1 MRESA
6 VEEQER
12 AGEKVE
18 WLPRAAALLPSA
30 VVCESNGS

>member
-12 AGEKVE
+12 RGEKVE
-18 WLPRAAALLPSA
+18 WLPRAAALLSCA
-30 VVCESNGS
+30 VVCKSNQN

>member
-12 AGEKVE
+12 RGEKVE
-18 WLPRAAALLPSA
+18 WLPRAAALLPCAA
-30 VVCESNGS
+30 VYESNGS